1 MPEKPCP
8 HRDDGPCDVCMKLW
22 ETAEMLEAIKKCVDI
37 DADLSKLTE
46 EEVRE
51 RLDTIQFILG
61 G

>member
-1 MPEKPCP
+1 MSEKPCP
-8 HRDDGPCDVCMKLW
+8 HRDDEACDICQRLR
-22 ETAEMLEAIKKCVDI
+22 TAEEWLSAISKCVDI
-37 DADLSKLTE
+37 DADLTKLTE